1 MCLRS
6 LTRFSKCLSFD
17 LTLTFERLLRKTK
30 RRYQTRKHLDQRPIS
45 RYLIK
50 IPPTKRSDCSH
61 SRSPL
66 YMGEQQGAFGYTIT
80 WSRLLR
86 GPDDLDLRLQA
97 HRGRKHLT
105 LLTHTSHITCRDQTR
120 ILTLKRCTLTSSPQT
135 TCPCTYTLVLR
146 RTTQMCTTQITCREY
161 TRTTT
166 LKNHDWRPNPRCP
179 IKIPPTR

>member
-1 MCLRS
+1 
-6 LTRFSKCLSFD
+6 
-17 LTLTFERLLRKTK
+17 
-30 RRYQTRKHLDQRPIS
+30 
-45 RYLIK
+45 
-50 IPPTKRSDCSH
+50 
-61 SRSPL
+61 
-66 YMGEQQGAFGYTIT
+66 MGEQQGAFGYTIT

-86 GPDDLDLRLQA
+86 GPDDLDLKLQA

-135 TCPCTYTLVLR
+135 TCPCTYTLILR

-179 IKIPPTR
+179 IKIPPTREANAPHGISPPWRGEQKGALWVYNHLELPLEEPR